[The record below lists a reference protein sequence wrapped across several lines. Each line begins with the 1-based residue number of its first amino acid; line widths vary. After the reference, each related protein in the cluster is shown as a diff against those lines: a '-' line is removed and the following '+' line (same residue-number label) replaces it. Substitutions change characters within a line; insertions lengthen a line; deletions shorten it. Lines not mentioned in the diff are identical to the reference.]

1 VEKLTLKIF
10 NITISNLDDDI
21 KYRLQKQAEKHGRSL
36 EEEAREILRLA
47 LTENNKDTLN
57 IATIIEQRFA
67 NLGDFE
73 LPEVKREPIRTVST
87 FEE

>member
-1 VEKLTLKIF
+1 MN

-21 KYRLQKQAEKHGRSL
+21 KYRLQKRAEQHGRSL

-47 LTENNKDTLN
+47 LTENQEHPSN
-57 IATIIEQRFA
+57 IVTRIEQRFA

-73 LPEVKREPIRTVST
+73 LPEIPREPIRNVST

>member
-1 VEKLTLKIF
+1 MN

-21 KYRLQKQAEKHGRSL
+21 KYRLQKRAEKHGRSL
-36 EEEAREILRLA
+36 EEAKEILCMALIQNHEQPLNLA
-47 LTENNKDTLN
+47 NM
-57 IATIIEQRFA
+57 IEQRFA

-73 LPEVKREPIRTVST
+73 LPEITREPIRTVST

>member
-1 VEKLTLKIF
+1 MN

-21 KYRLQKQAEKHGRSL
+21 NYRLQKRAEKHGRSL
-36 EEEAREILRLA
+36 EEEAREILRMALIENHEHSLNLA
-47 LTENNKDTLN
+47 NM
-57 IATIIEQRFA
+57 IEQRFA

-73 LPEVKREPIRTVST
+73 LPEIPREPIRTVST

>member
-1 VEKLTLKIF
+1 MN

-21 KYRLQKQAEKHGRSL
+21 KYRLQKRAEKHGRSL
-36 EEEAREILRLA
+36 EEEAKEILCMALIQNHEQPLNLA
-47 LTENNKDTLN
+47 NM
-57 IATIIEQRFA
+57 IEQRFA

-73 LPEVKREPIRTVST
+73 LPEIPREPIRTVST

>member
-1 VEKLTLKIF
+1 MKIF

-36 EEEAREILRLA
+36 EEEAREILRSA
-47 LTENNKDTLN
+47 LTENNEDTSN
-57 IATIIEQRFA
+57 IATIIKQRFA

-73 LPEVKREPIRTVST
+73 LPEFKREPIRAVST

>member
-1 VEKLTLKIF
+1 LKIF

-21 KYRLQKQAEKHGRSL
+21 KSRLQKQAEKHGRSL

-47 LTENNKDTLN
+47 LTENNEDTLN

-73 LPEVKREPIRTVST
+73 LPEVSREPIRTVVAGDVGG
-87 FEE
+87 FA

>member
-1 VEKLTLKIF
+1 MS

-21 KYRLQKQAEKHGRSL
+21 KYRLQKRAEKHGRSL
-36 EEEAREILRLA
+36 EEEAREILYLA
-47 LTENNKDTLN
+47 LTKNHNHRFNLAN
-57 IATIIEQRFA
+57 ILEERFA

-73 LPEVKREPIRTVST
+73 LPEIPREPIRTVST

>member
-1 VEKLTLKIF
+1 MN

-21 KYRLQKQAEKHGRSL
+21 KSLLKKRAEKHGRSL
-36 EEEAREILRLA
+36 EEEAREILYLA
-47 LTENNKDTLN
+47 LTENHEQPLN
-57 IATIIEQRFA
+57 LATMIDQRFA

-73 LPEVKREPIRTVST
+73 LPEIKREPIRTVST